1 MRFTT
6 EALVIRESNI
16 GERDRLITLLTRD
29 MGVIRAFAPGAQS
42 IKSKKGAATG
52 LLSYAAFTIEK
63 KNDTYRIYEAAAIK
77 IFFGAG
83 SDIVTLSLAQYFC
96 EISAVLVPRDTD
108 SAEFLRLILNSLHFL
123 TTEHRHPSL
132 IKAITELRLAVLSG
146 YSPDLVACAEC
157 GKFEDDL
164 QYFYINDGKLI
175 CKDCAVSTVNAVP
188 VDRTL
193 LSAMRHIVYSPF
205 KDLYHF
211 TVPDPAADTLS
222 AITEKYIIFQTEHHY
237 STLDFYNSVR

>member
-16 GERDRLITLLTRD
+16 GEQDRLITLLTRD
-29 MGVIRAFAPGAQS
+29 MGVIRAFAPGAKS

-63 KNDTYRIYEAAAIK
+63 KNDSYRIYEASAIRV
-77 IFFGAG
+77 FFGAG

-96 EISAVLVPRDTD
+96 ELSSVLVPRDTD
-108 SAEFLRLILNSLHFL
+108 SEEFLRLVLNSLHFL
-123 TTEHRHPSL
+123 TTEKRSPAL
-132 IKAITELRLAVLSG
+132 MKAITEMRLAVLSG
-146 YSPDLVACAEC
+146 YSPNLVACDIC

-164 QYFYINDGKLI
+164 QYFYITDGKLV
-175 CKDCAVSTVNAVP
+175 CSDCAANTVNALP

-193 LSAMRHIVYSPF
+193 LSALRHIVYAPF
-205 KDLYHF
+205 KELYHF
-211 TVPDPAADTLS
+211 TIPDVAAEQLS
-222 AITEKYIIFQTEHHY
+222 RITEKYIVYQTEHHY
-237 STLDFYNSVR
+237 ATLDFYNTVV